1 MTGTISEVLVE
12 LEETGNTI
20 TGFTP
25 VICAE
30 EASDAFI
37 AVHDQIDIMTQ
48 QLIKA
53 GHQVLVKQ
61 HNSADIYQLA
71 FQQNNDLTFDDMGVD
86 ALLTSIQVMINNKQ
100 LGELN
105 A

>member
-1 MTGTISEVLVE
+1 MSGTVSEVLVE
-12 LEETGNTI
+12 LEETGSTI

-30 EASDAFI
+30 EASDAFNG
-37 AVHDQIDIMTQ
+37 VYDQLDVITQ

-53 GHQVLVKQ
+53 GHQVFVKQ
-61 HNSADIYQLA
+61 QFSADIYQLA
-71 FQQNNDLTFDDMGVD
+71 SEINNDLTLDDMGVD
-86 ALLTSIQVMINNKQ
+86 ALLTSIQVMISKNQ

>member
-30 EASDAFI
+30 EASDAFS
-37 AVHDQIDIMTQ
+37 AVYDQIDIMTQ

-61 HNSADIYQLA
+61 QHSADIYQLA